1 MKNKNRKL
9 IRDIKKDLDLYI
21 LLVPAFL
28 IAFVLM
34 YYVPM
39 YGVVIAFKD
48 YNLLK
53 GILHS
58 DWVGFAHFAR
68 LFRSPDFL
76 LIIRNTLLLNL
87 YNLIFGFPI
96 PIILALFINEAGN
109 VLFKRSVQ
117 SFLYIPHFI
126 SWVVLG
132 GIVVSLLSPS
142 TGVINGIIKM
152 FGGEPIYFMA
162 DSFWWPVWY
171 TISGIWKEAGWGTII
186 YMAAISGVDP
196 SLYEAAAVDGAG
208 RFRKMWHI
216 TLPCIRGTIVVLLIM
231 NLGKM
236 MNSGF
241 EQVYALQNSSVRSVS
256 EVISTYVYRLG
267 IQGGQYGYTAALGL
281 FQSVIGMIL
290 IIAANKTT
298 KALGENGLW

>member
-1 MKNKNRKL
+1 MKTKNRKL
-9 IRDIKKDLDLYI
+9 FKDIKKDWDLYL

-39 YGVVIAFKD
+39 YGVIIAFKD

-53 GILHS
+53 GILGS

-87 YNLIFGFPI
+87 YNLIFGFPM
-96 PIILALFINEAGN
+96 PILLALFINEAGN
-109 VLFKRSVQ
+109 ILFKRSVQ
-117 SFLYIPHFI
+117 SLLYIPHFI

-142 TGVINGIIKM
+142 TGIINGIIKL
-152 FGGEPIYFMA
+152 FGAEPVYFMA

-186 YMAAISGVDP
+186 YMAAIAGVDP
-196 SLYEAAAVDGAG
+196 SLYEAASVDGAG

-290 IIAANKTT
+290 IIAANQIT

>member
-87 YNLIFGFPI
+87 YNLIFGFPM

>member
-1 MKNKNRKL
+1 M
-9 IRDIKKDLDLYI
+9 
-21 LLVPAFL
+21 
-28 IAFVLM
+28 
-34 YYVPM
+34 
-39 YGVVIAFKD
+39 
-48 YNLLK
+48 
-53 GILHS
+53 
-58 DWVGFAHFAR
+58 
-68 LFRSPDFL
+68 
-76 LIIRNTLLLNL
+76 IIRNTLLLNL
-87 YNLIFGFPI
+87 YNLIFGFPM

>member
-87 YNLIFGFPI
+87 YNLIFGFPM

-152 FGGEPIYFMA
+152 FGGEPLYFMA

>member
-76 LIIRNTLLLNL
+76 LIIRNTLYHGLCLAELL
-87 YNLIFGFPI
+87 
-96 PIILALFINEAGN
+96 
-109 VLFKRSVQ
+109 
-117 SFLYIPHFI
+117 
-126 SWVVLG
+126 
-132 GIVVSLLSPS
+132 
-142 TGVINGIIKM
+142 
-152 FGGEPIYFMA
+152 
-162 DSFWWPVWY
+162 
-171 TISGIWKEAGWGTII
+171 
-186 YMAAISGVDP
+186 
-196 SLYEAAAVDGAG
+196 
-208 RFRKMWHI
+208 
-216 TLPCIRGTIVVLLIM
+216 
-231 NLGKM
+231 
-236 MNSGF
+236 
-241 EQVYALQNSSVRSVS
+241 
-256 EVISTYVYRLG
+256 YRCYHH
-267 IQGGQYGYTAALGL
+267 QR
-281 FQSVIGMIL
+281 
-290 IIAANKTT
+290 
-298 KALGENGLW
+298 E